1 MLSFGNAIML
11 GTTYLTPP
19 PEPGEFVHLGN
30 IIYNW
35 VVPAGVHSI
44 CAVTIGQGGNARL
57 SDDNASSG
65 GGGGGAL
72 QYANN
77 IPVTPGETLII
88 QGYQIRRGATVLLG
102 AGKGTSQNGSGSNG
116 SLNAAGG
123 APNSAAQAIAWV
135 GYNGGAGR
143 RWSGTT
149 QGGGG
154 GAAGYTGNGPSGTN
168 SATRGRNMSLNG
180 PTSNLNM
187 CGGGAGA
194 PNSMTGTDGGVRI
207 IWGLGR
213 SYPNNAL

>member
-19 PEPGEFVHLGN
+19 PEPGEVVHIGPTL
-30 IIYNW
+30 YNW

-44 CAVTIGQGGNARL
+44 CAVGIGRGGNASR
-57 SDDNASSG
+57 SDDGQSSG

-72 QYANN
+72 MYAND
-77 IPVTPGETLII
+77 IPVTPGEILVI
-88 QGYQIRRGATVLLG
+88 QQGSIRRGSTVLIEAFNGRSQSG
-102 AGKGTSQNGSGSNG
+102 AGPNG

-123 APNSAAQAIAWV
+123 APNPAAQAIAWV

-149 QGGGG
+149 RGGGG
-154 GAAGYTGNGPSGTN
+154 GAAGYTGNGPSG
-168 SATRGRNMSLNG
+168 SSGATRGRDMSLNG

-194 PNSMTGTDGGVRI
+194 PSSITGTNGGVRI